1 MISMNVNLRS
11 DEMHI
16 GKQQGMEVL
25 GVYLSLSMSIK
36 DHTFVVPRVM
46 LNLCLIT

>member
-1 MISMNVNLRS
+1 MKVNMRP
-11 DEMHI
+11 DEMQI

-25 GVYLSLSMSIK
+25 GVYLSMFVSIQ
-36 DHTFVVPRVM
+36 DRTIGVPRVM